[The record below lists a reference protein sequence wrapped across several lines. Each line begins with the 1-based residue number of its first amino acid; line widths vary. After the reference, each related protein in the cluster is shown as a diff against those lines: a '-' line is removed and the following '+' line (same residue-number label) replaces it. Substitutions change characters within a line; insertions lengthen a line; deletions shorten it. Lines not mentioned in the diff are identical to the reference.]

1 MLTENLHT
9 STHTL
14 QMLMLSKMLM
24 YQQVHAANSA
34 EMKA

>member
-9 STHTL
+9 PTHTL
-14 QMLMLSKMLM
+14 QMLMMSKMLM